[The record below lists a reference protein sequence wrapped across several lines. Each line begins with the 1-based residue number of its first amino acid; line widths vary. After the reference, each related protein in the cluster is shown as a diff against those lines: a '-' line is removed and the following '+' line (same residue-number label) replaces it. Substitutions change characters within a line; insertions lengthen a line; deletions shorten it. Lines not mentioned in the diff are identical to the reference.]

1 VSAERFFLDTTYV
14 QALLNRRDQYHRSAR
29 ALLPRVRAAR
39 EVWVTEAVFTEVGN
53 ALADS
58 RRTNV
63 VAFIERCYTTA
74 NTRVVSIDTVLFRRA
89 LDFYRARP
97 DKAWGLTDCL
107 SFLVMQDQNLT
118 DALTADEHFRQA
130 GFRPLL
136 CD

>member
-1 VSAERFFLDTTYV
+1 MSAERFFLDTTYV
-14 QALLNRRDQYHRSAR
+14 QALLNQRDQYHRPAR
-29 ALLPRVRAAR
+29 ALFPRVRAAR

-58 RRTNV
+58 LRTNV

-74 NTRVVSIDTVLFRRA
+74 NIRVVSIDTALFRRA
-89 LDFYRARP
+89 LDFYRERP

-107 SFLVMQDQNLT
+107 SFLVMQDQGLI

-136 CD
+136 CE